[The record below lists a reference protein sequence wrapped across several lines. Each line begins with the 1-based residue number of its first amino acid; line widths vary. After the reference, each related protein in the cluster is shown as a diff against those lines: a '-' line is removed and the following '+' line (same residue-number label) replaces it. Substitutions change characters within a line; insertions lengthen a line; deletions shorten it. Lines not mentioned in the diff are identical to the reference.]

1 MKRVLKNLV
10 LVMGLSAL
18 SSLGVAHAQAFKPSK
33 PIEVVVH
40 TGPGGGN
47 DVFIRAVLA
56 TIKKDN
62 LTQDNFVVVN
72 KSGGGS
78 ANAMNYLREKAG
90 DSHTIGVY
98 ASVFVSDLL
107 VQEAA
112 PLGLDKVTPIAGL
125 VSEPAMLVV
134 KADSPYKTM
143 GDVINAARANPGKLK
158 QSGGSVLARDAVV
171 RHVLMSH
178 TKTDWSFISFPSG
191 GERVSALLGG
201 HVDFMII
208 EPSEA
213 GEMIRAGKLRPL
225 VQISDRKIEGFPN
238 VPLLREAGFAVP
250 NVPQSRGLI
259 GPPDMPPAAVAYYTD
274 LFKRASQAPAYKAY
288 LSSKQLDNEYL
299 PPAELRKFLDGY
311 QNELRVIL
319 KGAGVKV
326 VR

>member
-1 MKRVLKNLV
+1 MNRILKNLT
-10 LVMGLSAL
+10 LVMGLTAL
-18 SSLGVAHAQAFKPSK
+18 GSLSLAHAQAFKPSK
-33 PIEVVVH
+33 PVEIVVH

-56 TIKKDN
+56 TLKKDN

-98 ASVFVSDLL
+98 ASVFISDLL

-112 PLGLDKVTPIAGL
+112 PLSLDKITPIAGL
-125 VSEPAMLVV
+125 VTEPAMLVV
-134 KADSPYKTM
+134 RADSPHKTM
-143 GDVINAARANPGKLK
+143 ADLINAAKANPGKLK
-158 QSGGSVLARDAVV
+158 QSGGSVLSRDAVV
-171 RHVLMSH
+171 RHVLMNY
-178 TKTDWSFISFPSG
+178 TKADWSFISFPSG

-225 VQISDRKIEGFPN
+225 VQIADRKIEGFPN

-274 LFKRASQAPAYKAY
+274 LFKRASTSPSYMAYM
-288 LSSKQLDNEYL
+288 SSKQLDNEYL
-299 PPAELRKFLDGY
+299 PPAELRKFLDNY
-311 QNELRVIL
+311 QNELRTVL
-319 KGAGVKV
+319 KSAGVKV

>member
-1 MKRVLKNLV
+1 MNRILKNLT
-10 LVMGLSAL
+10 LVMGLTAL
-18 SSLGVAHAQAFKPSK
+18 GSLSLAHAQAFKPSK
-33 PIEVVVH
+33 PVEIVVH

-56 TIKKDN
+56 TLKKDN

-98 ASVFVSDLL
+98 ASVFISDLL

-112 PLGLDKVTPIAGL
+112 PLSLDKITPIAGL
-125 VSEPAMLVV
+125 VTEPAMLVV
-134 KADSPYKTM
+134 RTDSPHKTM
-143 GDVINAARANPGKLK
+143 ADLINAAKANPGKLK
-158 QSGGSVLARDAVV
+158 QSGGSVLSRDAVV
-171 RHVLMSH
+171 RHVLMNY
-178 TKTDWSFISFPSG
+178 TKADWSFISFPSG

-225 VQISDRKIEGFPN
+225 VQIADRKIEGFPN

-274 LFKRASQAPAYKAY
+274 LFKRASTSPAYMAY
-288 LSSKQLDNEYL
+288 MSSKQLDNEYL
-299 PPAELRKFLDGY
+299 PPAELRKFLDNY
-311 QNELRVIL
+311 QNELRTVL
-319 KGAGVKV
+319 KSAGVKV